1 MGLLSGIT
9 DAYRRTAPGKDVTE
23 QPIAPGEKTDGLAA
37 DVTPVANGDKDAEAH
52 QSDDEKHP
60 HENLQRGVQQVE
72 AVTIAW
78 SKWSLIAV
86 FLKYVVVAP
95 RHHCLYGHA

>member
-1 MGLLSGIT
+1 MGMLSGIT
-9 DAYRRTAPGKDVTE
+9 DAYRRTAAGKDVTE
-23 QPIAPGEKTDGLAA
+23 QPVASSNEKTDGLAA
-37 DVTPVANGDKDAEAH
+37 DVAPVANSEPDAEAQ

-60 HENLQRGVQQVE
+60 HDNLQRGVQQVE

-86 FLKYVVVAP
+86 FIKYV
-95 RHHCLYGHA
+95 HHL

>member
-1 MGLLSGIT
+1 MGMLSGIT
-9 DAYRRTAPGKDVTE
+9 DAYRRAAPGKDVTE
-23 QPIAPGEKTDGLAA
+23 QQRVASPGEKTDGLAA
-37 DVTPVANGDKDAEAH
+37 DVAPVANSEHDAEAQ

-60 HENLQRGVQQVE
+60 HDNLQRGVQQVE

-86 FLKYVVVAP
+86 FLKYV
-95 RHHCLYGHA
+95 HHLFL